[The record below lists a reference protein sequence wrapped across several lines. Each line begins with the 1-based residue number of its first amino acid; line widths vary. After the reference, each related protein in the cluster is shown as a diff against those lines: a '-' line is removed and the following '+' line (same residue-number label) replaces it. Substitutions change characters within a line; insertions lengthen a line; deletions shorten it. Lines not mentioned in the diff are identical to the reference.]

1 MAIHALTII
10 LSVPFL
16 IRLASSRWIPKAHGI
31 HGIQLVFAFGTH
43 NRFGTGIALPHD
55 PMTELRIGTVSLRNI
70 AMAVDF
76 FE

>member
-1 MAIHALTII
+1 MI

-16 IRLASSRWIPKAHGI
+16 IRLNSSRWIPKA

-43 NRFGTGIALPHD
+43 NRFGVGIALPHD

-70 AMAVDF
+70 AMAVDS